1 MQQNPKNTW
10 EKEKLSELYRK
21 VSLSQSSHNRI
32 LTNLTKME
40 VEKKAMRDEKEKIT
54 YIEELRKPQHSM
66 RKVVACF
73 TVVMVMTVVALGVLL
88 LISGERNNQ
97 QRASSMIPSI
107 TLAPEAPEDANDTID
122 YYIGEENVSES
133 EAVEATSTT
142 TYQELGFLM
151 EKLIAKP
158 DGYVKADSNIKE
170 ISNYCLCYWNQ
181 EDKYESYFLMDQ
193 ATNDYGTSLIMK
205 VYFSDT
211 TANTNDI
218 YLYIASVNQKNEK
231 NMEMIRIPLNHMLY
245 SIEYENEELVY
256 LQLLDTE
263 NTVKGTFTL
272 TKDGWIMDDTAQIV
286 MKAAAVSNAYLR
298 GDLERVKENVET
310 DDVCVC
316 DQNILDT
323 MKPYIIKWDP
333 AYVSREE
340 PFSVQCQ
347 FYGPYDD
354 DSYSYLSLEMQYV
367 DDKLVVTSMG
377 VEK

>member
-1 MQQNPKNTW
+1 MQQNPRNSW
-10 EKEKLSELYRK
+10 EKEKLTEIYHK

-40 VEKKAMRDEKEKIT
+40 ATKMAMEDGKEKIT
-54 YIEELRKPQHSM
+54 YIEELRRPQHSM

-73 TVVMVMTVVALGVLL
+73 IVITVVALGVLL
-88 LISGERNNQ
+88 FTSGEMNNQ
-97 QRASSMIPSI
+97 QRASSVIPSI
-107 TLAPEAPEDANDTID
+107 TLAPEDTNDAIDDYLGENIVSDVDTKK
-122 YYIGEENVSES
+122 NK
-133 EAVEATSTT
+133 VEALIT
-142 TYQELGFLM
+142 QFQDNELLM
-151 EKLIAKP
+151 EKMITKP
-158 DGYVKADSNIKE
+158 DGYVKAESNIKE
-170 ISNYCLCYWNQ
+170 EAKCCLCYWNK

-193 ATNDYGTSLIMK
+193 VTNDYGTSLIMK

-211 TANTNDI
+211 TSNTNDI
-218 YLYIASVNQKNEK
+218 YLYIASVNQNNEK
-231 NMEMIRIPLNHMLY
+231 NMETICIPLNHMSY

-272 TKDGWIMDDTAQIV
+272 TNEGWIMDDTAQIV

-340 PFSVQCQ
+340 SFSVQCQ

-354 DSYSYLSLEMQYV
+354 DSYSYLSLSMEYV
-367 DDKLVVTSMG
+367 DNKLVVTSMG